1 MWKASWVRWA
11 VALGFA
17 LGGFFDGIL
26 LHQILQWHHLLS
38 QVAGMD
44 DLRLQVLWD
53 GYFHAL
59 MYVIALA
66 ALAGLWWQQH
76 QRAAASI
83 PGWPLLGALLVG
95 FGAWHIADTV
105 LSHWLLQ
112 IHRIRIDSANPLLW
126 DLLWLA
132 GFGILPLALGLRLLR
147 KGAGGGLN
155 GAAAMLVLAAVT
167 SGAGAW
173 ALLPPAQTG
182 LATVVFAP
190 GAGPRQVFAAL
201 DALDARLVWSDRAM
215 AVVVVAVPAQRRWDF
230 YRHGALLV
238 SGAGVPA
245 GCFNWSRG

>member
-1 MWKASWVRWA
+1 MWKTPWARWA
-11 VALGFA
+11 AALGFA

-38 QVAGMD
+38 LVPGMS

-59 MYVIALA
+59 MYALALA
-66 ALAGLWWQQH
+66 ALAGLWRL
-76 QRAAASI
+76 QRRGAGAW
-83 PGWPLLGALLVG
+83 GWPLVGAVLVG
-95 FGAWHIADTV
+95 FGVWHIVDSV

-112 IHRIRIDSANPLLW
+112 IHRIRVDSDAPLLW

-132 GFGILPLALGLRLLR
+132 LFGLLPLALGLRLR
-147 KGAGGGLN
+147 RTGGGAGLN
-155 GAAAMLVLAAVT
+155 GTAAMLALAGVT

-182 LATVVFAP
+182 FATVVFAP
-190 GAGPRQVFAAL
+190 GAGPRDVFAAL
-201 DALDARLVWSDRAM
+201 DAVDARLVWSARAM
-215 AVVVVAVPAQRRWDF
+215 GVVVVAVPAGRRWDF